1 MTKILGIEV
10 EPIENFVKTNFDP
23 GFLYLKEKFQK
34 FLKPEK
40 LFDSVLKTPLTYR
53 QKTAVIY

>member
-23 GFLYLKEKFQK
+23 RFSLFKIKILKN
-34 FLKPEK
+34 LKPMK
-40 LFDSVLKTPLTYR
+40 NF
-53 QKTAVIY
+53 